1 MLMSRR
7 AGGVLSIDSQARDES
22 GLDRLLDSHRFL
34 FLAVLAAILS
44 ALSYWAQG
52 TIAAFG
58 GLWVWFAVASFVLLL
73 FSFFLDPLVAV
84 WSRWGVVAADAG
96 LRRARGGVPARW
108 VAYPT
113 GWRSV
118 GLVVSPDTISAEEW
132 KQAAP
137 ALAQGFGF
145 ARVSVAHSRRRV
157 VLKFTNRTAATDG
170 DYRAPVELKGQA
182 VKVGIAETGK
192 PFWLDTAGH
201 SGVVVAGLPGSGK
214 TVFLRRL
221 ARSFALELT
230 NQVVIFDGKGTDD
243 FDDLSAQNVAVFSGT
258 PDITEDIPRE
268 LEELSQ
274 QLQQRAATG
283 AGIGRVV
290 VIVDECQGYMPSA
303 GLTRDE
309 KEKRERATKI
319 LKDLVARGRSLGF
332 LTVLAT
338 QKPDANTLPTVLRD
352 NCGLRACG
360 RLRTSEGEK
369 MVLGDS
375 PGLVQSLGIGQMIFD
390 DSKERTLVKVAREAE
405 PVRGY

>member
-1 MLMSRR
+1 MSRG
-7 AGGVLSIDSQARDES
+7 AGGVLSIDSQARDET
-22 GLDRLLDSHRFL
+22 GLDRLLDSHRCL
-34 FLAVLAAILS
+34 VLAILSAILS
-44 ALSYWAQG
+44 ALFYWAQG
-52 TIAAFG
+52 TIAVVAG
-58 GLWVWFAVASFVLLL
+58 VWVWFAGASLVLLL
-73 FSFFLDPLVAV
+73 FSFVLDPLVAV

-145 ARVSVAHSRRRV
+145 SRVSVAHSRRRV
-157 VLKFTNRTAATDG
+157 LLKFTNAKAATDG
-170 DYRAPVELKGQA
+170 DYRAPVELRKQA
-182 VKVGIAETGK
+182 FQVGVTETGK

-201 SGVVVAGLPGSGK
+201 SGAVVAGLPGSGK

-243 FDDLSAQNVAVFSGT
+243 FGDLSAQNVAVFSGT
-258 PDITEDIPRE
+258 PDTNESIVRE
-268 LEELSQ
+268 LEELTQ

-283 AGIGRVV
+283 AAGIGRVV
-290 VIVDECQGYMPSA
+290 VIVDECQGYMPGA

-375 PGLVQSLGIGQMIFD
+375 PGIVQTLGVGQMVFD
-390 DSKERTLVKVAREAE
+390 DSKERTLVKVARKPE
-405 PVRGY
+405 PARGY